1 MLTVEFQR
9 SATAY
14 LNWIRDQALPLWSS
28 RGMNDETGAAVE
40 RLLPDGQVD
49 HNADIRMLVQARQ
62 IIVFSMAA
70 EHGWMSHEK
79 ARACVES
86 IVAFVNQVGCAADRD
101 GYVFSVSPSLQVAD
115 ARLDLY
121 HHAFFLLAA
130 SCRHRV
136 FADAGAIQDAH
147 RIMDLID
154 TALMARRGWLEGD
167 YPAEYRRQNPHMHLL
182 EAFISLARSTGEA
195 RWLALTDKV
204 IGLFSESF
212 YNRENGV
219 LTEYFDESLRPAP
232 GVTGQI
238 AEPGHLFEWVW
249 LLYDYQSLSGFDQQ
263 ETIDALYANGIGVG
277 LTASGLLVDEILLN
291 GDVHNA
297 DVRLWPMTELIKAC
311 LLKAKDGDHGAQA
324 LCAKAIDALM
334 RHFLEVPTS
343 GAYIDRRAANGDVTV
358 GRAPATA
365 LYHLMGAAAELDNYL
380 SWAGSGRK

>member
-1 MLTVEFQR
+1 
-9 SATAY
+9 
-14 LNWIRDQALPLWSS
+14 
-28 RGMNDETGAAVE
+28 
-40 RLLPDGQVD
+40 
-49 HNADIRMLVQARQ
+49 
-62 IIVFSMAA
+62 
-70 EHGWMSHEK
+70 
-79 ARACVES
+79 
-86 IVAFVNQVGCAADRD
+86 
-101 GYVFSVSPSLQVAD
+101 
-115 ARLDLY
+115 
-121 HHAFFLLAA
+121 
-130 SCRHRV
+130 
-136 FADAGAIQDAH
+136 
-147 RIMDLID
+147 
-154 TALMARRGWLEGD
+154 
-167 YPAEYRRQNPHMHLL
+167 MHLL